1 MCLGVHIKASKQRN
15 VDHRSKVF
23 FKKNLPSFPVMI
35 LDIDDEILPIVNRAF
50 EEHNIY
56 FDKPTR

>member
-1 MCLGVHIKASKQRN
+1 MLIIDLK
-15 VDHRSKVF
+15 F
-23 FKKNLPSFPVMI
+23 FKKKLPSFPVMI